1 MDRVSVFK
9 TIIISIIIGIV
20 ACPPAPADPPPV
32 IQADGDLAP
41 ELQTLLIDAKDA
53 FGQNVPDGIPDI
65 FQDPVQRRGIAGRF
79 IDTQSGG
86 LLPRL
91 DGFSD
96 EPSNAREDIFGA
108 PFFYPCLDRDIS
120 KITGTPGTDRKTI
133 KTPFNHGKVAF
144 IYLPDSTGDPTDGED
159 DSVLYVGVD
168 ICNGDGGTDSNGQWR
183 RSVSGLWQGLPTV
196 WRIDYELNGVM
207 LGGIPITEE
216 CDYGLPARS
225 GPQYPQCPYNPNLN
239 NMMVPFDTDGD
250 GNPGAMTRFSVLLR
264 DAPESGAPAAAAG
277 QEAPTAAPST
287 ADPRSFNEAD
297 YKYYTVQVYTCGWGQ
312 PTGSQTPNGEMEN
325 RYLGKLELTMNT
337 PGQPAGLVRRFVG
350 GTISP
355 AQVVSHPFDNMDM
368 GQIQAAGA
376 ACCNGLSNTL
386 DVEYVIHEID
396 TALNTYGLTNY
407 GTGWSINRLRL
418 SGGYLWVK
426 SGTTADDGSEDLSH
440 TQLPVVPGLEVKKEV
455 RCLGEGDDAWRTHV
469 EVLPGAT
476 LEFRVTV
483 QNVGNTV
490 LSTWLTD
497 ILDQYTPGNDTV
509 LTVQPGLQAWLCRPG
524 SEPCAAPPNL
534 ASCISITQ
542 ANAETYGLNQF
553 FFIPTPAAAGSFLH
567 GVANKQQRYL
577 GRLNGVDICSNPDVP
592 TFGDTVVLIFR
603 ATVDAADDFCE
614 TPPRDNP
621 DAQNTILAYGDVGL
635 PAGGNTPAAPNG
647 DEVLD
652 APGLVPLDPIGGVD
666 TFCERQQGFDDNVV
680 TINGICRCVEFVKEV
695 RILPNGPWFTGDDPL
710 NIPNPLPGHEQ
721 DPIDLEYRY
730 TVRNCGEVKE
740 SFTIVDQF
748 LCQDVAA
755 LAPCTSFL
763 PNPPGTCGVCPPG
776 AVVQVDPPLP
786 GNPPNSAS
794 VSCIV
799 RFQPGGG
806 HATTM
811 DCVRAFLQLDDGR
824 PDCRAVIPGTPNAD
838 PECYK
843 NCATATA
850 TPVATL
856 LLVAGDSDGA
866 GELQGLN
873 RSGSNQTGSRRDG
886 GQGGGSDAVPG
897 VYPADD
903 PRAVDSFDGQPLPP
917 AGEGDD
923 GPVDGDGADPRTPDL
938 CGPIEPIPL
947 TSHAIICNKPCA
959 IAVTKKVKC
968 LTSCDLNEQQQALE
982 CASTT
987 GWEETVKAFPDTC
1000 LMFKIEIENTSPQ
1013 FGICRVRIKDD
1024 LEHGPGNY
1032 LNPLPGTVKFTV
1044 VLPDNTTY
1052 PCPVPLGFN
1061 TQSTWF
1067 EWDPASCNPPGVF
1080 PPGAKLRIC
1089 FVAKVPTNADPAV
1102 DIVNQVEVQGAKEG
1116 DCQPSGEAAFSCFAG
1131 PDTATVDVEK
1141 CGFTVEKDVKCG
1153 CTAVPPIPPD
1163 SDFCETRKVL
1173 PGEQVMFRFRICNT
1187 GTIPIKKYV
1196 IRDCMTCSTT
1206 PCPCTFVAGS
1216 VKAYILRGGS
1226 PVFVTS
1232 DFAAFQPDCTQR
1244 TFTLSTEQVNPG
1256 ECLTILFCMDTD
1268 PNFNTIGT
1276 PTDCTN
1282 TVTVSI
1288 PADGLVGGPYCGQAN
1303 CGEYSDSSSINLL
1316 VPKLDLDK
1324 KVAADC
1330 ENNGSLPFNPDY
1342 GPADSIEVCPDCFPM
1357 VLRYQFKVTNS
1368 GETRLTGVSVC
1379 DPEMIT
1385 DAKAAGISLDT
1396 CSLCDDNNGCVVV
1409 GDGCTATVSLDPGQ
1423 EFTWYCSLIIPDE
1436 ATFLNWAARDST
1448 PVPPTPCGPVDTRE
1462 RCYQNC
1468 ARATST
1474 AANSD
1479 PLPPFCER
1487 ICGVPRP
1494 LTDVYDTAVV
1504 CVSENCDLCIK
1515 KYVRCVECLPPY
1527 TPLMPWKDA
1536 EAGDPLIVVP
1546 GACVEYCVVVTN
1558 EGNNDVTHLR
1568 FTDNLTNPGNLT
1580 LVSDSVSLRILP
1592 PPVSP
1597 NCPSDYCDLTTG
1609 TNCPPPA
1616 FNWNNIP
1623 FIWEAASCRTGQ
1635 HLHPGESVALKWR
1648 ATVSAGANPTLDSV
1662 NSISVAGRLA
1672 CALEQPPNG
1681 FTCFAGPDVAIIDF
1695 ETCSF
1700 TVVKQV
1706 KCKDASDG
1714 TYGDNVDV
1722 VAGGDATFRVV
1733 IGNTGTLPID
1743 EITIKDCF
1751 RCTTTPCPCSWL
1763 GNLAAKITPDP
1774 ALPGTDVTAELIG
1787 YQKDCVER
1795 TFPLVPPLGPG
1806 EYLVI
1811 TYDVHTDANYQTQG
1825 VADECCNDVFVRI
1838 PSDGLPDDVCGN
1850 NCTGTQ
1856 TDTAC
1861 IDITVPK
1868 LACEKLITATWAGG
1882 TGQAGPSTNINLTN
1896 LTSADFPLTLEYRIR
1911 VWNPG
1916 EVVIRDIEVC
1926 DDELVADLV
1935 ACGLVPSVCD
1945 ICSGLF
1951 DGFDDQCYPV
1961 PPAPK
1966 PSLDPGQELPPI
1978 LITVSIP
1985 DLASYNCFAEKD
1997 GDENPRCYR
2006 NIAKVVSAVAD
2017 GNCPLVDRVLYTPAN
2032 PLVCNGAIICLD
2044 DLPCCIET
2052 SYNLTIIGKQGAT
2065 IWYCPIGGGGGG
2077 PPTAPPLPDLP
2088 PAAYDWLTLAIH
2100 GVADLMENGPYA
2112 NGTPPLPAAAGEPR
2126 DPPEVIGAVPSQKGS
2141 LLFFPALEIKWNAQ
2155 GQVIQDS
2162 FVSIINDAPWN
2173 VRVKWYFVQGD
2184 PYLDAVY
2191 SETEPPV
2198 LLERMHPGCNRFDT
2212 SIYLTG
2218 NQPTYFSI
2226 LAGGPLDDGVTPP
2239 LWSRHVPPFWTL
2251 DPGSPVP
2258 DPVNAPWGV
2267 NPGRPDTDPLNPGG
2281 RVIRGYA
2288 VAWAV
2293 NDSDCEISW
2302 NHLSGSITNIDYR
2315 CEEAWEY
2322 KAWAFRVVS
2331 GAATGQRTDLP
2342 LNPQLYVC
2350 GELRMDGV
2358 EYEWV
2363 PDMLLLDYYA
2373 WPSTAF
2379 STPHKLVAVDTDLT
2393 LWPPEINFC
2402 DDVDQPCTLASFLA
2416 WNEME
2421 QPLSNSKCICCWD
2434 QEWFSLYFPAGP
2446 NIFDIN
2452 ILGTDKGKTRID
2464 SPACPDVPGS
2474 KDTPLLGVQMK
2485 CLQMSDRP

>member
-1 MDRVSVFK
+1 MSRTRNYGQFWV
-9 TIIISIIIGIV
+9 IGV
-20 ACPPAPADPPPV
+20 LALLAACGGLPSELPAQQPCPPPSV
-32 IQADGDLAP
+32 TADGNLVPEAQGVVDANGNGIRDLLEALARP
-41 ELQTLLIDAKDA
+41 GALFFKVDDIDDGTIGA
-53 FGQNVPDGIPDI
+53 GPDGFRDAGLRCPNIPYPFTTPCSATVQCADI
-65 FQDPVQRRGIAGRF
+65 D
-79 IDTQSGG
+79 
-86 LLPRL
+86 
-91 DGFSD
+91 
-96 EPSNAREDIFGA
+96 
-108 PFFYPCLDRDIS
+108 FFDASVRSPMN
-120 KITGTPGTDRKTI
+120 TGKLTL
-133 KTPFNHGKVAF
+133 
-144 IYLPDSTGDPTDGED
+144 IYLPDSDGLVSPADREGTD
-159 DSVLYVGVD
+159 DSCLYVGFD
-168 ICNGDGGTDSNGQWR
+168 IFNGYPFPGVAEKIIGNPGGTE
-183 RSVSGLWQGLPTV
+183 GLNWHE
-196 WRIDYELNGVM
+196 IDFTDTNPLGICEDGVPDFDGNGVPDFF
-207 LGGIPITEE
+207 G
-216 CDYGLPARS
+216 
-225 GPQYPQCPYNPNLN
+225 
-239 NMMVPFDTDGD
+239 VPFDLDGD
-250 GNPGAMTRFSVLLR
+250 GSTSLVQRWLGLDPAFGCTMGNGCLGQPRPLNEGARKEYRIVLYCCTNPTFARAPLR
-264 DAPESGAPAAAAG
+264 ESGLCFAEVALQTSPGSPNVQLDVLPSYCSNGAYQQIPASWIQTFPAANSLIAALNRLPG
-277 QEAPTAAPST
+277 DPPAA
-287 ADPRSFNEAD
+287 
-297 YKYYTVQVYTCGWGQ
+297 K
-312 PTGSQTPNGEMEN
+312 
-325 RYLGKLELTMNT
+325 
-337 PGQPAGLVRRFVG
+337 
-350 GTISP
+350 
-355 AQVVSHPFDNMDM
+355 
-368 GQIQAAGA
+368 
-376 ACCNGLSNTL
+376 
-386 DVEYVIHEID
+386 DVEFVICHIESVVD
-396 TALNTYGLTNY
+396 LAFPLSDYRDDRLKLARGGVLTVSDAQGDSAAEDY
-407 GTGWSINRLRL
+407 IR
-418 SGGYLWVK
+418 
-426 SGTTADDGSEDLSH
+426 ADWN
-440 TQLPVVPGLEVKKEV
+440 LPLPELEVKKEV
-455 RCLGEGDDAWRTHV
+455 RCVDCATGAPLGDWTTELAD
-469 EVLPGAT
+469 VLPGACV
-476 LEFRVTV
+476 EFRITV
-483 QNVGNTV
+483 ENTGNTDLAV
-490 LSTWLTD
+490 ELIDGLTGP
-497 ILDQYTPGNDTV
+497 I
-509 LTVQPGLQAWLCRPG
+509 
-524 SEPCAAPPNL
+524 
-534 ASCISITQ
+534 
-542 ANAETYGLNQF
+542 
-553 FFIPTPAAAGSFLH
+553 
-567 GVANKQQRYL
+567 VANPASLSATLTRPSDPAQNGPLSYGNAPGKTPPLNETFFYFAGLSDGFASQLDGQTRVCL
-577 GRLNGVDICSNPDVP
+577 GILKGVDVCTNPDVP
-592 TFGDTVVLIFR
+592 ILGDTVVITFR
-603 ATVDAADDFCE
+603 ATVNNSDQAIFCPPGQTPEITNWVTAIGDPDIVPGTACPPAVQDGDEAFDAA
-614 TPPRDNP
+614 
-621 DAQNTILAYGDVGL
+621 
-635 PAGGNTPAAPNG
+635 
-647 DEVLD
+647 
-652 APGLVPLDPIGGVD
+652 GLVPHDLVNGVD
-666 TFCERQQGFDDNVV
+666 TFRERGQGFDDNVV
-680 TINGICRCVEFVKEV
+680 TIDGVCRCVEFKKEV

-721 DPIDLEYRY
+721 DPIELEYRY

-755 LAPCTSFL
+755 LAPCTTFVGSC
-763 PNPPGTCGVCPPG
+763 PVCPPG
-776 AVVQVDPPLP
+776 AVVQLDPPLP
-786 GNPPNSAS
+786 GNPPTSAS
-794 VSCIV
+794 VSCVV
-799 RFQPGGG
+799 RFQPNPPV
-806 HATTM
+806 HPTTM

-850 TPVATL
+850 TPVSTVL
-856 LLVAGDSDGA
+856 LAGDPDRGT
-866 GELQGLN
+866 LQALG
-873 RSGSNQTGSRRDG
+873 RGSQTGPRRNG
-886 GQGGGSDAVPG
+886 GQGGGSNAVPG
-897 VYPADD
+897 VAPADD
-903 PRAVDSFDGQPLPP
+903 TREVDVLDGQPVPP
-917 AGEGDD
+917 AGDD
-923 GPVDGDGADPRTPDL
+923 EDIGPSDGGGADPRTPDL
-938 CGPIEPIPL
+938 CGPIVPIPL

-959 IAVTKKVKC
+959 IAVTKTVKC

-982 CASTT
+982 CASAT
-987 GWEETVKAFPDTC
+987 GWEETVKAFPDAC
-1000 LMFKIEIENTSPQ
+1000 LMFKIEIENTSPE

-1024 LEHGPGNY
+1024 LEQGPGNY
-1032 LNPLPGTVKFTV
+1032 LNPLPGTVTFTV
-1044 VLPDNTTY
+1044 VLADNTTY
-1052 PCPVPLGFN
+1052 PCPVPAGFN

-1067 EWDPASCNPPGVF
+1067 EWDPATCIPAPGLF

-1089 FVAKVPTNADPAV
+1089 FVAKVPSNADPAV
-1102 DIVNQVEVQGAKEG
+1102 DIVNRVEVQGAKEG

-1131 PDTATVDVEK
+1131 PDTAAVDVEK
-1141 CGFTVEKDVKCG
+1141 CGCTVEKDVKCA

-1163 SDFCETRKVL
+1163 DDFCETRQVL
-1173 PGEQVMFRFRICNT
+1173 PGEQVMFRIRLCNT
-1187 GTIPIKKYV
+1187 GTIPIKKYN
-1196 IRDCMTCSTT
+1196 IRDCVTCSTT

-1256 ECLTILFCMDTD
+1256 ECLTILFCMNTD

-1276 PTDCTN
+1276 ATDCTN
-1282 TVTVSI
+1282 TATVSI

-1303 CGEYSDSSSINLL
+1303 CGERSDSSSINLL
-1316 VPKLDLDK
+1316 VPKLDFDK

-1342 GPADSIEVCPDCFPM
+1342 GPADAIEVCPDCFPM

-1379 DPEMIT
+1379 DPELIA
-1385 DAKAAGISLDT
+1385 DAKAAGIAFNT
-1396 CSLCDDNNGCVVV
+1396 CSLCDDNSGCIVV
-1409 GDGCTATVSLDPGQ
+1409 GDGCTATTSLNPGQ

-1462 RCYQNC
+1462 RCYKNC
-1468 ARATST
+1468 AKATST
-1474 AANSD
+1474 AANPD

-1487 ICGVPRP
+1487 ICGAPRANP
-1494 LTDVYDTAVV
+1494 DVYDTAEV
-1504 CVSENCDLCIK
+1504 CVSANCDLCIK

-1527 TPLMPWKDA
+1527 TPLGPWKDA

-1546 GACVEYCVVVTN
+1546 NACVEYCVVVTN
-1558 EGNNDVTHLR
+1558 EGNNDITHLR
-1568 FTDNLTNPGNLT
+1568 FADTLTNPGNLT
-1580 LVSDSVSLRILP
+1580 LVPNSVSLRILP
-1592 PPVSP
+1592 PPISA
-1597 NCPSDYCDLTTG
+1597 NCPSSYCDSTG
-1609 TNCPPPA
+1609 GFNCSPPVFEPS
-1616 FNWNNIP
+1616 FNWDGVP
-1623 FIWEAASCRTGQ
+1623 FTWRAKSCRPNDDF
-1635 HLHPGESVALKWR
+1635 HPGETAVLKWR
-1648 ATVSAGANPTLDSV
+1648 ATVSPGANPALNSV
-1662 NSISVAGRLA
+1662 NSISVEGRLA
-1672 CALEQPPNG
+1672 CALEPLPAG
-1681 FTCFAGPDVAIIDF
+1681 FTCFAGPDVAITDI
-1695 ETCSF
+1695 ESCSI
-1700 TVVKQV
+1700 TVDKQV
-1706 KCKDASDG
+1706 KCKDAADSTYADG
-1714 TYGDNVDV
+1714 VGV

-1733 IGNTGTLPID
+1733 IANTGTLPID
-1743 EITIKDCF
+1743 KVTIKDCF

-1763 GNLAAKITPDP
+1763 GNLAVKITPD
-1774 ALPGTDVTAELIG
+1774 LTQPGTNVTGLFAG
-1787 YQKDCVER
+1787 YLKDCVER
-1795 TFPLVPPLGPG
+1795 TFDLASVPLPAGS
-1806 EYLVI
+1806 YLVI
-1811 TYDVHTDANYQTQG
+1811 TYDVRTDVNYQTQN
-1825 VADECCNDVFVRI
+1825 VADDCCNDVFVKI
-1838 PSDGLPDDVCGN
+1838 PQDGLPDGVCGN

-1861 IDITVPK
+1861 IDIKVPK

-1882 TGQAGPSTNINLTN
+1882 TGQAGPSTSINLTN
-1896 LTSADFPLTLEYRIR
+1896 LTLADFPLTLEYRIR

-1935 ACGLVPSVCD
+1935 ACGLVPSICD
-1945 ICSGLF
+1945 ICSGPF
-1951 DGFDDQCYPV
+1951 DGIDDRCYPV

-1966 PSLDPGQELPPI
+1966 PSLNPGQELPPI

-2006 NIAKVVSAVAD
+2006 NIAKVVGGVAD

-2112 NGTPPLPAAAGEPR
+2112 NGTPPLPASAGEPR

-2226 LAGGPLDDGVTPP
+2226 LVGGPLDDGVTPP

-2258 DPVNAPWGV
+2258 DPVNAPWGEK
-2267 NPGRPDTDPLNPGG
+2267 PGRPDTDPLNPGG

-2342 LNPQLYVC
+2342 LNPQLYIC

-2358 EYEWV
+2358 EYEWA
-2363 PDMLLLDYYA
+2363 PDVLLLDYYA

-2379 STPHKLVAVDTDLT
+2379 STPHKLVVVDTDLT

-2452 ILGTDKGKTRID
+2452 ILNTDKGKTRID
-2464 SPACPDVPGS
+2464 SPACPGVPGS